1 MLSGA
6 GGMAQYFGALTDL
19 VEDLGLVASNH
30 SSAMFVSPV
39 LEDLML
45 SSCLHETA
53 GTIYTNIYASNSH
66 IHEIKIN
73 TSLKRKKENL
83 HSFWW

>member
-6 GGMAQYFGALTDL
+6 GEMAQYFRALTDL
-19 VEDLGLVASNH
+19 VEDLGLVASSH
-30 SSAMFVSPV
+30 PSAILSPV

-45 SSCLHETA
+45 SSCLHDTA

-66 IHEIKIN
+66 VHEIKIN
-73 TSLKRKKENL
+73 TSLKRKQENL